1 MKTQYRTMGIDDAP
15 FKFRNRN
22 VAVVGAV
29 LRGNSYL
36 EGVLKTEVRV
46 DGRNANKKLSGM
58 INNSRFR
65 EQIKVVMIDGIALGG
80 FNVVDI
86 EKLHNDTGIPVITI
100 TRNKPDYDKMKNALK
115 KHFKDWERR
124 WRIITKNKVF
134 RVKTKHKPVYV
145 GLAGITLD
153 RAEIIIKQTTV
164 RGALPEPVRIAHLIA
179 TGIKTGESY
188 GKA

>member
-1 MKTQYRTMGIDDAP
+1 MKTQYRTLGIDDAP
-15 FKFRNRN
+15 FKFRDRN
-22 VAVVGAV
+22 VPVIGAVV
-29 LRGNSYL
+29 RGNSYL
-36 EGVLKTEVRV
+36 EGVMKTEVRV

-58 INNSRFR
+58 INKSRFR

-86 EKLHNDTGIPVITI
+86 GKLYKDTGVPVISI
-100 TRNKPDYDKMKNALK
+100 TRNKPDYDKMKNALR
-115 KHFKDWERR
+115 KHFNDWERR
-124 WRIITKNKVF
+124 WKTITKNETF

-145 GLAGITLD
+145 GLAGITLNK
-153 RAEIIIKQTTV
+153 AETIIKQTTV

-179 TGIKTGESY
+179 TGVTTGESY

>member
-15 FKFRNRN
+15 FKFRDRN
-22 VAVVGAV
+22 VSVVGAV
-29 LRGNSYL
+29 VRGNSYL
-36 EGVLKTEVRV
+36 EGVLKTEVMV

-65 EQIKVVMIDGIALGG
+65 EQIKVVMIDGAALGG

-86 EKLHNDTGIPVITI
+86 GKLYKDTGVPVITI
-100 TRNKPDYDKMKNALK
+100 TRNKPDYTKIKSALR

-124 WRIITKNKVF
+124 YEIITKNEIF
-134 RVKTKHKPVYV
+134 RIKTKHNPIHV
-145 GLAGITLD
+145 GLAGITLNK
-153 RAEIIIKQTTV
+153 AETIIRQTTL
-164 RGALPEPVRIAHLIA
+164 RGALPETVRIAHLIA
-179 TGIKTGESY
+179 TGITKGESY